1 MIAEL
6 SQQIEEVLKKN
17 PQGLSEYELINCL
30 QALENNEFDKLDL
43 QDSLVLFQTHFVL
56 FHCLYL
62 LNDQGLA
69 AQGYCLQ
76 ISPMKICMQPYSQ
89 SFTEELAETDG
100 LRDYYLD
107 LTNLQNTDKEG
118 AEQLINSF
126 WQKYLAAEDRLAA
139 LAVLGLED
147 DDVEYEQIKQR
158 YRQLA
163 MENHPDRGG
172 CKQIFSDIAQ
182 AMDTLKRYY
191 Q

>member
-1 MIAEL
+1 MIAQL
-6 SQQIEEVLKKN
+6 SQQIEGLLKQN
-17 PQGLSEYELINCL
+17 PKGLSEYELISCL
-30 QALENNEFDKLDL
+30 QKLENNDFDKLDL

-62 LNDQGLA
+62 LKDQGLA
-69 AQGYCLQ
+69 AQSYCLQ
-76 ISPMKICMQPYSQ
+76 ISPMKICMRAYSQ
-89 SFTEELAETDG
+89 SFTEELAETDD

-107 LTNLQNTDKEG
+107 LTHLQSTDKAG

-126 WQKYLAAEDRLAA
+126 WQKYLAAEDRLEA
-139 LAVLGLED
+139 LAVLGLAED
-147 DDVEYEQIKQR
+147 GVGYEQIKQR
-158 YRQLA
+158 YRELA

-172 CKQIFSDIAQ
+172 CEQIFADIGQ

>member
-1 MIAEL
+1 MIAQL
-6 SQQIEEVLKKN
+6 SQQIEDVLKQN
-17 PQGLSEYELINCL
+17 PQGLSEYELISCL
-30 QALENNEFDKLDL
+30 QKLENNVFNELDL
-43 QDSLVLFQTHFVL
+43 QDSLVLFQTHFML

-62 LNDQGLA
+62 LKDQGLA
-69 AQGYCLQ
+69 AQSYCLQ
-76 ISPMKICMQPYSQ
+76 INPMKICLQAYSQ

-100 LRDYYLD
+100 LHDYYLD
-107 LTNLQNTDKEG
+107 LTHLQNADKEG

-126 WQKYLAAEDRLAA
+126 WQKYLAAEDRVEA
-139 LAVLGLED
+139 LAVLGLE
-147 DDVEYEQIKQR
+147 EEGLEFEQIKQR

-172 CKQIFSDIAQ
+172 CEQTFTDIGQ

>member
-1 MIAEL
+1 VITEL
-6 SQQIEEVLKKN
+6 SQQIEAILIQN

-30 QALENNEFDKLDL
+30 QALENNDFDKLDL

-56 FHCLYL
+56 FHCLHL

-69 AQGYCLQ
+69 AQSYCLQ
-76 ISPMKICMQPYSQ
+76 ISPMKIRMRAYSQ
-89 SFTEELAETDG
+89 SFNEELTKTDG

-107 LTNLQNTDKEG
+107 LRHLQNTDKEG

-126 WQKYLAAEDRLAA
+126 WQKYLAAEDRLEA
-139 LAVLGLED
+139 LAVLGLEEEG
-147 DDVEYEQIKQR
+147 VGYEQIKQR

-172 CKQIFSDIAQ
+172 CERVFADIAQ